1 MGILAS
7 VTIVSAQESD
17 EGRDVMGDDLPS
29 QSNSPETTASSMQE
43 EDDDDD
49 DEEEEIEEE
58 TPVSGSAEE
67 EEQKGEVTPSDE
79 SKCELKEKV
88 KKIVTH
94 KNTKKVIAAGVGAW
108 GLTVGVGWLMSK
120 AE

>member
-17 EGRDVMGDDLPS
+17 EGRDVVGDDLPS

-49 DEEEEIEEE
+49 DEEEEQI
-58 TPVSGSAEE
+58 
-67 EEQKGEVTPSDE
+67 GEVTPSDE